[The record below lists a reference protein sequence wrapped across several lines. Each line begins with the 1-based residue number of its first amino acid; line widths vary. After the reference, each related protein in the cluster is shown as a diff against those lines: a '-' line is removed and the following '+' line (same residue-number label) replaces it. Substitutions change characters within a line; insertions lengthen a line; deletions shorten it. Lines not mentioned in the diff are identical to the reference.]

1 MLGINSNS
9 LLITSCRSSVSCKMY
24 GYVFKGDCFD
34 LKLLP
39 PFSKRN
45 THGRIS
51 VSESKLVPMEG
62 GGANLLLKELLSL
75 EK

>member
-1 MLGINSNS
+1 
-9 LLITSCRSSVSCKMY
+9 MY
-24 GYVFKGDCFD
+24 GYVFKGDCLD

-39 PFSKRN
+39 PFSKRD

-51 VSESKLVPMEG
+51 VSESKLVPVGGAEG